1 MVDPQDRRYLTYNL
15 RDRPSMS
22 AGNKGNITVL
32 TQPSL
37 TEIPATTTSFT
48 SNSVPLENDNRLLV
62 PSTSTPALP
71 TTPTTAATAIF
82 VTSSTASTVSIDN
95 PSIDAPEVVT
105 SAHSSSQTSTTNS
118 NSSSIVSAL
127 VNPNNMLRTENSVHL
142 PKFSGKTGN
151 ISATQWWT
159 LFVQWCALHSFN
171 EQQILGRIVFHLTDI
186 AQQWYLSLPESAR
199 TTLQQLK
206 SSFLSR
212 FGKHNSL
219 RLDVYDIKQRKEES
233 CEEYI
238 SRIQQMACDD
248 DIPDLMLIN
257 LIAQGFK
264 PEIAE
269 KVIDRDPET
278 FEDLFRFAR
287 RAESTIKFR
296 KTDPVIASIESMEDR
311 LMDRLSKQLETT
323 VMTISAPQDSPRF
336 RGHEHQQRHED
347 REPRDRYQGTNKQ
360 SKNFRPR
367 YRDSNRDNYRDSN
380 RDNYR
385 DNNRDNRS
393 YYRENNRDQHRPRN
407 NDNRFPPSDTTPPQ
421 HRQHGN
427 RGNSH
432 PQYPQNGPSKCCSC
446 FKETCD
452 GINCIAIGKQ
462 CYYCYGYNH
471 FKIACFSNPDSP
483 FFKQL
488 TNLQSFQ

>member
-1 MVDPQDRRYLTYNL
+1 MKWNSANRTQGIQWPQ
-15 RDRPSMS
+15 
-22 AGNKGNITVL
+22 
-32 TQPSL
+32 
-37 TEIPATTTSFT
+37 
-48 SNSVPLENDNRLLV
+48 
-62 PSTSTPALP
+62 
-71 TTPTTAATAIF
+71 
-82 VTSSTASTVSIDN
+82 
-95 PSIDAPEVVT
+95 
-105 SAHSSSQTSTTNS
+105 
-118 NSSSIVSAL
+118 
-127 VNPNNMLRTENSVHL
+127 
-142 PKFSGKTGN
+142 KT
-151 ISATQWWT
+151 
-159 LFVQWCALHSFN
+159 
-171 EQQILGRIVFHLTDI
+171 
-186 AQQWYLSLPESAR
+186 
-199 TTLQQLK
+199 
-206 SSFLSR
+206 
-212 FGKHNSL
+212 
-219 RLDVYDIKQRKEES
+219 
-233 CEEYI
+233 
-238 SRIQQMACDD
+238 
-248 DIPDLMLIN
+248 
-257 LIAQGFK
+257 
-264 PEIAE
+264 
-269 KVIDRDPET
+269 ET

-336 RGHEHQQRHED
+336 RGHEQQQRHED

-367 YRDSNRDNYRDSN
+367 YRDNYRDSN

-471 FKIACFSNPDSP
+471 LKIACFSNPDSP